1 MFYNLTTISLHDWKS
16 YEEMRQLS
24 TAKLSLHPI
33 KDYLPTKTIEQG
45 VDILE
50 IMRNIQIFVT
60 KYVYNMNTQIFVEQ
74 SSPNKHL
81 NTIGIRHIAN
91 SLQTHG
97 SGIINTTINFT
108 YQFLRQ
114 KVYAFSQFLYDEQVK
129 SRLMKEF
136 RFTSEHQ
143 NEEDFMYSY
152 ERADNFNKEMRKL
165 GLSEDGQTFM
175 DLFRK
180 TISHIGNA
188 MGYIRMI
195 RSGNIHANYNAT
207 LYLPNFDE
215 DLFFAEM
222 SKDGELSEVTLN
234 AAENLEDN
242 IKQLYKSFSDSSDY
256 FKVRFYL
263 KNYQATHCCIFF
275 PRSLWKHLHHSAE
288 TIKTFIWKLSS

>member
-33 KDYLPTKTIEQG
+33 KDYLPNKTIEQG

-50 IMRNIQIFVT
+50 IMRNIQVFVT
-60 KYVYNMNTQIFVEQ
+60 KYTYNMNTQIFVEQ
-74 SSPNKHL
+74 TSPNKHL
-81 NTIGIRHIAN
+81 NTIGIRHIGN

-97 SGIINTTINFT
+97 SGIINTAINFT

-114 KVYAFSQFLYDEQVK
+114 KIYAFSQFLYDEQVK

-136 RFTSEHQ
+136 RYTSEHQ

-195 RSGNIHANYNAT
+195 RSGNMHANYNAT

-215 DLFFAEM
+215 DLFFVEM
-222 SKDGELSEVTLN
+222 SKEGKLRDITLN
-234 AAENLEDN
+234 AAENLEDT
-242 IKQLYKSFSDSSDY
+242 IHHLYKSFSDSSDY
-256 FKVRFYL
+256 FKV
-263 KNYQATHCCIFF
+263 FF
-275 PRSLWKHLHHSAE
+275 VFVFGKHDY
-288 TIKTFIWKLSS
+288 